1 MHPPIATARAALED
15 SLTLRNDAIAWLG
28 LTLVPGVSYTAQRSL
43 LQAFASPQAAL
54 SASRPEVK
62 QVAGDLVA
70 KRLLDGPSPKL
81 VDETLRWLSRPHC
94 HMLALGDAA
103 YPRALLDTP
112 DPPCVLYARGRI
124 ELLNEPAVAIV
135 GSRNATP
142 QGLRDA
148 EALALAL
155 SESGLVIVSGLAL
168 GIDAAAHRGGL
179 AGTGSSI
186 AVMGTGPDRIYPR
199 GNRDLASELA
209 ARGCLISE
217 FAVGTPSVAHNF
229 PQRNRLISGLS
240 RGVLVVEAAVR
251 SGSLNTARW
260 ALEQGRDVFAVPG
273 SIHSA
278 LSKGCH
284 SLLKQGAKLVE
295 SADDVLLELGMITR
309 TTQMESPP
317 RRAVEHDPILD
328 EMGFAPA
335 SIDQLAQRTGLDA
348 AKLAAHLSCLEIAGR
363 VRAIPGGWF
372 QRVANGVIE

>member
-1 MHPPIATARAALED
+1 MED

-43 LQAFASPQAAL
+43 LRAFASPQAAL
-54 SASRPEVK
+54 SASRQEVE
-62 QVAGDLVA
+62 QVAGDLAA
-70 KRLLDGPSPKL
+70 KRLRDGASPKL
-81 VDETLRWLSRPHC
+81 VEATLRWLSRPHC

-124 ELLNEPAVAIV
+124 ELLNETAVAIV

-148 EALALAL
+148 EA
-155 SESGLVIVSGLAL
+155 
-168 GIDAAAHRGGL
+168 HRGGL
-179 AGTGSSI
+179 AGAGSSI
-186 AVMGTGPDRIYPR
+186 AVMGTGPDLIYPR

-295 SADDVLLELGMITR
+295 SADDVLVELGMITR
-309 TTQMESPP
+309 TAEMESPP
-317 RRAVEHDPILD
+317 DRAVEHDPILD

-348 AKLAAHLSCLEIAGR
+348 AKLAAQLSCLEIAGR
-363 VRAIPGGWF
+363 VRALPGGWF
-372 QRVANGVIE
+372 QRVANGVIK